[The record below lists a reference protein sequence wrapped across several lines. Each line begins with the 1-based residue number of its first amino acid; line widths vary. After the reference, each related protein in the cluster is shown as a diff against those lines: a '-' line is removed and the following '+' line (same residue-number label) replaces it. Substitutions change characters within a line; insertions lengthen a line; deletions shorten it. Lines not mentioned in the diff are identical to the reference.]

1 MLRTSYIGRATTIA
15 PVLVYLCRHAEA
27 EPGDLDEERE
37 LTAGGRDQAR
47 ELAAQLSALPEPPR
61 IVLASPLVR
70 ARQTAEAIAEACGA
84 EVRVEP
90 ELAPGASA
98 EGLRRAVEC
107 LSGPVA
113 TVGHQPDCSEIALAE
128 TGADPCFGPASMTVL
143 ELDT

>member
-1 MLRTSYIGRATTIA
+1 M
-15 PVLVYLCRHAEA
+15 LVYLCRHAEA

-128 TGADPCFGPASMTVL
+128 TGADPCFAPASMTVL